1 MTSNEIAT
9 RAEESAAVSAYLAAD
24 PPTESELEAWA
35 RDAIAISNIAANIA
49 TTSLAGQYRGKP
61 DEVTAVILAGHEL
74 GIQPMTSLK
83 SIDVIQGQPAM
94 RAHAMRGLLQ
104 SKGHEIELLESTAS
118 YCKMRG
124 RRKGAD
130 KWQEVEW
137 DLDRARQLGLLNKDQ
152 WKKQPKTMLINRATG
167 ELCRLV
173 ASDAL
178 HGMPYAAE
186 ELDGY
191 VHGEIAQPKRAP
203 LSVAALTGQATP
215 ANSQPETA
223 PADDSDVVDVD
234 TDDDEHAAAVQELR
248 AFGKEQG
255 IDDVDILAYEALGA
269 PVEHVSAQAIRD
281 LVAKLRTAAAAQTGG
296 AA

>member
-35 RDAIAISNIAANIA
+35 RDAIAISQISANIA

-167 ELCRLV
+167 EICRLV

-203 LSVAALTGQATP
+203 LSVAELTAHAPTP
-215 ANSQPETA
+215 TANAEA
-223 PADDSDVVDVD
+223 VDVD
-234 TDDDEHAAAVQELR
+234 TDDDEHAAAVRELR
-248 AFGKEQG
+248 DFGTEQG
-255 IDDVDILAYEALGA
+255 IEDIDLLAHEALGA
-269 PVEHVSAQAIRD
+269 SVEDVSANAIRE
-281 LVAKLRTAAAAQTGG
+281 LVAKLRTAAANQAGG

>member
-1 MTSNEIAT
+1 MNNELAT
-9 RAEESAAVSAYLAAD
+9 RADETAAVVNYLAAD

-35 RDAIAISNIAANIA
+35 RDAIAISQISANIA
-49 TTSLAGQYRGKP
+49 TTSLAGAYRGKP

-83 SIDVIQGQPAM
+83 SIDVIQGQPAL

-104 SKGHEIELLESTAS
+104 SKGHEIELLEATAT

-130 KWQEVEW
+130 SWQEVEW
-137 DLDRARQLGLLNKDQ
+137 DLDRARLLGLLGKDQ

-167 ELCRLV
+167 EICRLV

-191 VHGEIAQPKRAP
+191 THGEAVQPKRAP
-203 LSVAALTGQATP
+203 LSVASITDPGQP
-215 ANSQPETA
+215 R
-223 PADDSDVVDVD
+223 ADSGVVDVD
-234 TDDDEHAAAVQELR
+234 TDDEHTAAVQELR
-248 AFGKEQG
+248 DFGREQG
-255 IDDVDILAYEALGA
+255 VDDIEALAHEELGA
-269 PVEHVSAQAIRD
+269 PVEHVSAEAIRG
-281 LVAKLRTAAAAQTGG
+281 LVARLHAAVAAA
-296 AA
+296 

>member
-1 MTSNEIAT
+1 MSSNEIAT
-9 RAEESAAVSAYLAAD
+9 RADETAAVSNYLAAD
-24 PPTESELEAWA
+24 PATESELEAWA
-35 RDAIAISNIAANIA
+35 RDAIAISQISANIA

-83 SIDVIQGQPAM
+83 SIDVIQGQPAL

-104 SKGHEIELLESTAS
+104 SKGHEIELLEATAT

-130 KWQEVEW
+130 SWQEVEW
-137 DLDRARQLGLLNKDQ
+137 DLDRARLLGLLGKDQ

-167 ELCRLV
+167 EICRLV

-191 VHGEIAQPKRAP
+191 THGEVAQPKRAP
-203 LSVAALTGQATP
+203 LSVASITDPGQP
-215 ANSQPETA
+215 R
-223 PADDSDVVDVD
+223 ADSGVVDVD
-234 TDDDEHAAAVQELR
+234 TDDEHTAAVQELR
-248 AFGKEQG
+248 DFGRQQG
-255 IDDVDILAYEALGA
+255 VDDIEALAHEELGA

-281 LVAKLRTAAAAQTGG
+281 LVARLHKAIAA
-296 AA
+296 

>member
-1 MTSNEIAT
+1 MSNEIAT
-9 RAEESAAVSAYLAAD
+9 RDEETAAVVAHLEAS

-49 TTSLAGQYRGKP
+49 TTSLAGAYRGKP

-83 SIDVIQGQPAM
+83 SIDVIQGQPAL

-104 SKGHEIELLESTAS
+104 AKGHEIELLESTAA

-137 DLDRARQLGLLNKDQ
+137 DTDRARQLGLLGKDQ
-152 WKKQPKTMLINRATG
+152 WKKQPKTMLIARATG
-167 ELCRLV
+167 EICRLV
-173 ASDAL
+173 AADAL
-178 HGMPYAAE
+178 HGMPYVAE

-191 VHGEIAQPKRAP
+191 VHGEAVQPKRAP
-203 LSVAALTGQATP
+203 LSVAALTATP
-215 ANSQPETA
+215 PPQQPAEPQPT
-223 PADDSDVVDVD
+223 DVVDVD
-234 TDDDEHAAAVQELR
+234 TDDEHATAVQELHDFAR
-248 AFGKEQG
+248 DQG
-255 IDDVDILAYEALGA
+255 IDDIELLAHEELGA
-269 PVEHVSAQAIRD
+269 PVEHVSVQAIRD
-281 LVAKLRTAAAAQTGG
+281 LVARLRAATAA
-296 AA
+296 

>member
-1 MTSNEIAT
+1 VTSNEIAT
-9 RAEESAAVSAYLAAD
+9 RAEESAAVSTYLTAD

-35 RDAIAISNIAANIA
+35 RDAIAISQISANIA
-49 TTSLAGQYRGKP
+49 TTSLAGAYRGKP

-83 SIDVIQGQPAM
+83 SIDVIQGQPAL

-124 RRKGAD
+124 RRKGAEQ
-130 KWQEVEW
+130 WQEVEW
-137 DLDRARQLGLLNKDQ
+137 DIDRARQLGLLNKDQ

-167 ELCRLV
+167 EICRLV

-191 VHGEIAQPKRAP
+191 VHGEVAQPKRAP
-203 LSVAALTGQATP
+203 LSVAALTAPQA
-215 ANSQPETA
+215 A
-223 PADDSDVVDVD
+223 PGAGSSDVVDVD
-234 TDDDEHAAAVQELR
+234 TDDDHAAAVQELR
-248 AFGKEQG
+248 DFAAEQG
-255 IDDVDILAYEALGA
+255 IAGDVDMLAYEALGA
-269 PVEHVSAQAIRD
+269 PLDDVSAGAIRE
-281 LVAKLRTAAAAQTGG
+281 LVAKLRTAAQNGG

>member
-9 RAEESAAVSAYLAAD
+9 RDEETAAVVAHLNAS
-24 PPTESELEAWA
+24 PSTESELEAWA
-35 RDAIAISNIAANIA
+35 RDAIAISQISANIA
-49 TTSLAGQYRGKP
+49 TTSLAGAYRGKP

-83 SIDVIQGQPAM
+83 SIDVIQGQPAL

-137 DLDRARQLGLLNKDQ
+137 DIDRARQLGLLNKDQ

-167 ELCRLV
+167 EICRLV

-191 VHGEIAQPKRAP
+191 VTGDFVRPQRTP
-203 LSVAALTGQATP
+203 LSIAALTAP
-215 ANSQPETA
+215 TA
-223 PADDSDVVDVD
+223 EAQRTDTSDVVDVD
-234 TDDDEHAAAVQELR
+234 ANADDEHATAVQELR
-248 AFGKEQG
+248 AFANEQG
-255 IDDVDILAYEALGA
+255 ITGDIDLLAYEALGA
-269 PVEHVSAQAIRD
+269 PLDDVSANAIRE
-281 LVAKLRTAAAAQTGG
+281 LVGRLRTAAANQTAG

>member
-9 RAEESAAVSAYLAAD
+9 RDEETAAVVAHLEAS

-49 TTSLAGQYRGKP
+49 TTSLAGAYRGKP

-83 SIDVIQGQPAM
+83 SIDVIQGQPAL

-104 SKGHEIELLESTAS
+104 AKGHEIELLESTAA

-137 DLDRARQLGLLNKDQ
+137 DTDRARQLGLLGKDQ
-152 WKKQPKTMLINRATG
+152 WKKQPKTMLIARATG
-167 ELCRLV
+167 EICRLV
-173 ASDAL
+173 AADAL
-178 HGMPYAAE
+178 HGMPYVAE

-191 VHGEIAQPKRAP
+191 VHGEAVQPKRAP
-203 LSVAALTGQATP
+203 LSVASLTAAPTP
-215 ANSQPETA
+215 QQPAEPQPT
-223 PADDSDVVDVD
+223 DVVDVD
-234 TDDDEHAAAVQELR
+234 TDDEHATAVQELHD
-248 AFGKEQG
+248 FGRDQG
-255 IDDVDILAYEALGA
+255 IDDIDLLAHEELGA

-281 LVAKLRTAAAAQTGG
+281 LVARLHAATAA
-296 AA
+296 

>member
-9 RAEESAAVSAYLAAD
+9 RAEESAAVSTYLAAD

-35 RDAIAISNIAANIA
+35 RDAIAISQISANIA
-49 TTSLAGQYRGKP
+49 TTSLAGAYRGKP

-83 SIDVIQGQPAM
+83 SIDVIQGQPAL

-104 SKGHEIELLESTAS
+104 SKGHEIELVESDDQH
-118 YCKMRG
+118 CIMRG
-124 RRKGAD
+124 RRKGAEA
-130 KWQEVEW
+130 WQEVVW
-137 DLDRARQLGLLNKDQ
+137 DIPRAQRLGLLGKDQ

-167 ELCRLV
+167 EICRLV

-191 VHGEIAQPKRAP
+191 VHGEAVQQKRAP
-203 LSVAALTGQATP
+203 LSVAALTTP
-215 ANSQPETA
+215 PAAPE
-223 PADDSDVVDVD
+223 PASDVMDVD
-234 TDDDEHAAAVQELR
+234 TDDEHAAAVQELR
-248 AFGKEQG
+248 ELASEQG
-255 IDDVDILAYEALGA
+255 IAGDVDQLAYEALGA
-269 PVEHVSAQAIRD
+269 PLEHVAAGAIRD
-281 LVAKLRTAAAAQTGG
+281 LTAKLRTAAAHTGG

>member
-9 RAEESAAVSAYLAAD
+9 RDEETAAVVDHLNAS

-35 RDAIAISNIAANIA
+35 RDAIAISQISANIA
-49 TTSLAGQYRGKP
+49 TTSLAGAYRGKP

-83 SIDVIQGQPAM
+83 SIDVIQGQPAL

-104 SKGHEIELLESTAS
+104 SKGHEIELLESTAA

-124 RRKGAD
+124 RRKGAEQ
-130 KWQEVEW
+130 WQEVEW
-137 DLDRARQLGLLNKDQ
+137 DIDRARQLGLLNKDQ

-167 ELCRLV
+167 EICRLV

-191 VHGEIAQPKRAP
+191 VHGEVAQPKRAP
-203 LSVAALTGQATP
+203 LSVAALTAPLATP
-215 ANSQPETA
+215 EPA
-223 PADDSDVVDVD
+223 PSDVVDVD
-234 TDDDEHAAAVQELR
+234 TDDDHTAAVQELR
-248 AFGKEQG
+248 DFAAEQG
-255 IDDVDILAYEALGA
+255 IAGDVDMLAYEALGA
-269 PVEHVSAQAIRD
+269 PLDDVSAGAIRE
-281 LVAKLRTAAAAQTGG
+281 LVAKLRTAAQNGG

>member
-9 RAEESAAVSAYLAAD
+9 RAEEGAAVVAHLDAS

-83 SIDVIQGQPAM
+83 SIDVIQGQPAL

-104 SKGHEIELLESTAS
+104 SKGHEIELVESDDTH
-118 YCKMRG
+118 CVMRG

-130 KWQEVEW
+130 EWQQVVW
-137 DLDRARQLGLLNKDQ
+137 DIPRAQRLGLMGKDQ

-167 ELCRLV
+167 EICRLV

-191 VHGEIAQPKRAP
+191 AHAEIAPQQAP
-203 LSVAALTGQATP
+203 LSVAALTAP
-215 ANSQPETA
+215 MSQPEPT
-223 PADDSDVVDVD
+223 PATDSGYTVELGGNGEWDEDAADSVDWP
-234 TDDDEHAAAVQELR
+234 E
-248 AFGKEQG
+248 
-255 IDDVDILAYEALGA
+255 
-269 PVEHVSAQAIRD
+269 
-281 LVAKLRTAAAAQTGG
+281 AAQPGS

>member
-9 RAEESAAVSAYLAAD
+9 RDEETAAVSAYLAAD

-49 TTSLAGQYRGKP
+49 TTSLAGAYRGKP

-83 SIDVIQGQPAM
+83 SIDVIQGQPAL

-104 SKGHEIELLESTAS
+104 AKGHEIELVESDDDH
-118 YCKMRG
+118 CVMRG
-124 RRKGAD
+124 RRKGSET
-130 KWQEVEW
+130 WQTVVW
-137 DLDRARQLGLLNKDQ
+137 DIDRARLMGLLNKDQ
-152 WKKQPKTMLINRATG
+152 WKKQRKTMLINRATG
-167 ELCRLV
+167 EICRLV

-191 VHGEIAQPKRAP
+191 AHGEIARPKRAP
-203 LSVAALTGQATP
+203 LSVAALTAPAPQADPETP
-215 ANSQPETA
+215 A
-223 PADDSDVVDVD
+223 ADPDVVDVD
-234 TDDDEHAAAVQELR
+234 TDDDHAAAVQELR
-248 AFGKEQG
+248 EFGVERG
-255 IDDVDILAYEALGA
+255 IASDIDQLAYEALGA
-269 PVEHVSAQAIRD
+269 PLDHVAATAIRD
-281 LVAKLRTAAAAQTGG
+281 LTAKLRNAAA
-296 AA
+296 

>member
-9 RAEESAAVSAYLAAD
+9 RAEESATVSAYLSAD

-35 RDAIAISNIAANIA
+35 RDAIAISQISANIA
-49 TTSLAGQYRGKP
+49 TTSLAGAYRGKP

-83 SIDVIQGQPAM
+83 SIDVIQGQPAL

-104 SKGHEIELLESTAS
+104 SKGHEIELLESTAG

-130 KWQEVEW
+130 QWQEVEW
-137 DLDRARQLGLLNKDQ
+137 DLDRARQLGLLGKDQ

-167 ELCRLV
+167 EICRLV

-191 VHGEIAQPKRAP
+191 THGEIVQQKRAP
-203 LSVAALTGQATP
+203 LSVAALTAPVATDEQP
-215 ANSQPETA
+215 A
-223 PADDSDVVDVD
+223 DSDVVDVD
-234 TDDDEHAAAVQELR
+234 TDDDEHAAAVRELR
-248 AFGKEQG
+248 EFGADRG
-255 IDDVDILAYEALGA
+255 IANDVDALAHEALGA
-269 PVEHVSAQAIRD
+269 PLEHVSAQAIRD
-281 LVAKLRTAAAAQTGG
+281 LTAKLRAAAAQKET